1 MKLKICAVI
10 LLIVVVL
17 TGCGKETFRCG
28 LCMKQVTQVPHEVT
42 IFGQDVC
49 ICDSCYEYLK

>member
-1 MKLKICAVI
+1 MKAKVCAI
-10 LLIVVVL
+10 AVVVAIAL

-42 IFGQDVC
+42 VFGQDIKVC
-49 ICDSCYEYLK
+49 ESCYEYLG